1 MFLYDVIFAINVRW
15 IFTRFSTHQTREIN
29 STLRCILDSNAI
41 KKHTHTYVHRQ
52 SASFIHHRAM
62 YFFPSTTT
70 LIRLSKTV
78 IHETVP
84 TVTDTDISLSHLLN
98 HGTTME
104 VPNFTRSQK
113 YEQLGTLFLFFFI
126 FKTERKQVFPPT
138 PIIVIPILIL
148 IQITNPNLK

>member
-41 KKHTHTYVHRQ
+41 KKNAHTHIQ

-62 YFFPSTTT
+62 YFFPSTTI

-98 HGTTME
+98 HRVE
-104 VPNFTRSQK
+104 ILRDYDPKF
-113 YEQLGTLFLFFFI
+113 GTLFLFFFTFI
-126 FKTERKQVFPPT
+126 SKERSISSDSRFT
-138 PIIVIPILIL
+138 
-148 IQITNPNLK
+148 

>member
-29 STLRCILDSNAI
+29 STLRCILDSNTI
-41 KKHTHTYVHRQ
+41 KKNAHTHIQ

-62 YFFPSTTT
+62 YFFPSTTI

-98 HGTTME
+98 HGIQILRDYE
-104 VPNFTRSQK
+104 IPNSER
-113 YEQLGTLFLFFFI
+113 FFFSSLLSYQ
-126 FKTERKQVFPPT
+126 KKEVSPPT
-138 PIIVIPILIL
+138 PVSRNPSRNFDF
-148 IQITNPNLK
+148 IQITIRT

>member
-41 KKHTHTYVHRQ
+41 KKNTHTHIQ

-62 YFFPSTTT
+62 YFFPSTTI

-98 HGTTME
+98 HGIQILRDYDR
-104 VPNFTRSQK
+104 NAFS
-113 YEQLGTLFLFFFI
+113 FLLYFHI
-126 FKTERKQVFPPT
+126 KRKKHLLRLPFHVIPR
-138 PIIVIPILIL
+138 VIPIPIL
-148 IQITNPNLK
+148 FKLRSELNKN

>member
-41 KKHTHTYVHRQ
+41 KKNAHTHIQ

-62 YFFPSTTT
+62 YFFPSTTI

-84 TVTDTDISLSHLLN
+84 TVTDTDISLSLYL
-98 HGTTME
+98 TME
-104 VPNFTRSQK
+104 SKFYEITIPNS
-113 YEQLGTLFLFFFI
+113 EHFFFSSLLSYQ
-126 FKTERKQVFPPT
+126 KKEASPPT
-138 PIIVIPILIL
+138 PVSRNPSRNSNSDF
-148 IQITNPNLK
+148 IQITIRT

>member
-41 KKHTHTYVHRQ
+41 KKNAHTHIQ

-62 YFFPSTTT
+62 YFFPSTTI

-84 TVTDTDISLSHLLN
+84 TVTDTDISLSLYL
-98 HGTTME
+98 TME
-104 VPNFTRSQK
+104 SKFYEITIPNSER
-113 YEQLGTLFLFFFI
+113 FFFSSLLSYQ
-126 FKTERKQVFPPT
+126 KKEASPPT
-138 PIIVIPILIL
+138 PVSRNPSRNSNSDF
-148 IQITNPNLK
+148 IQITIRT

>member
-41 KKHTHTYVHRQ
+41 KKNAHTHIQ

-62 YFFPSTTT
+62 YFFPSTTI

-98 HGTTME
+98 HRVE
-104 VPNFTRSQK
+104 ILRDYDPKF
-113 YEQLGTLFLFFFI
+113 GTLFLFFFTFI
-126 FKTERKQVFPPT
+126 SKQRSISSDSRFT
-138 PIIVIPILIL
+138 
-148 IQITNPNLK
+148 

>member
-41 KKHTHTYVHRQ
+41 KKNAHTHIQ

-62 YFFPSTTT
+62 YFFPSTTI

-98 HGTTME
+98 HGIQILRDYE
-104 VPNFTRSQK
+104 IPNSER
-113 YEQLGTLFLFFFI
+113 FFFSSLLSYQ
-126 FKTERKQVFPPT
+126 KKEASPPT
-138 PIIVIPILIL
+138 SVSRNPSRNSNSDF
-148 IQITNPNLK
+148 IQITIRT

>member
-41 KKHTHTYVHRQ
+41 KKNAHTHIQ

-62 YFFPSTTT
+62 YFFPSTTI

-84 TVTDTDISLSHLLN
+84 TVTDTDISLSLYL
-98 HGTTME
+98 TME
-104 VPNFTRSQK
+104 SKFYEITIPNSER
-113 YEQLGTLFLFFFI
+113 FFFSSLLSYQ
-126 FKTERKQVFPPT
+126 KKEASPPT
-138 PIIVIPILIL
+138 PVSRNPSRNSNSDF
-148 IQITNPNLK
+148 IQIMVRT